1 MKNGMYLMLVI
12 CLLFVLSCVSTSVT
26 KMSTN
31 NYPATDPESITVYLD
46 EKDIPGEY
54 EKIALLHTK
63 GNYQWTNESGMM
75 KDAKKKAAKLG
86 ANGILL
92 KEIKEPGG
100 TSKVLNSL
108 FHTSADRKSE
118 VIAIRVKQ

>member
-1 MKNGMYLMLVI
+1 MKKTMYLILMGCVF
-12 CLLFVLSCVSTSVT
+12 FVMSCVSTSVT
-26 KMSTN
+26 RMSIN
-31 NYPATDPESITVYLD
+31 KYPATDPESIVVYLD

-63 GNYQWTNESGMM
+63 GNYQWTNESDMM

-86 ANGILL
+86 ATGILL

-100 TSKVLNSL
+100 TSKVLNSV
-108 FHTSADRKSE
+108 FGMSADRKSE
-118 VIAIRVKQ
+118 IIAIRIKQ